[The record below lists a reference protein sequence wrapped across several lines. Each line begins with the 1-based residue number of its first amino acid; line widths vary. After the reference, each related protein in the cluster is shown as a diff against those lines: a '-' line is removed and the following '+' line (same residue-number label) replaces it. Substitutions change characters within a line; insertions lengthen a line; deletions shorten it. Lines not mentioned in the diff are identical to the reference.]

1 MAVNGRVH
9 EPPAV
14 EVKQL
19 VKVFPG
25 PDKGD
30 FRAVDDVSFEIAQ
43 GEVFGLLGP
52 NGAGKTTTLEII
64 EGIQR
69 ATSGEVR
76 VMGHDVATNGK
87 DIKPLIGVQLQ
98 SSAFFERLPLD
109 ELLVLYGSFY
119 GIQADAEALLE
130 SVGLLE
136 KRKSLVSKLSGGQA
150 RRFSIAACMVSD
162 PQIVFL
168 DEPTSGLDPQARRSI
183 WDQVNEMR
191 SGGKTVVLTT
201 HYMDE
206 AEALCDRIGII
217 DHGQIKALDTPLK
230 LIQTLDSAYHIRF
243 TANGPVP
250 TEKLKSLPG
259 AARITSSS
267 NGDVT
272 RYDLEVANPGPILDE
287 FTAVMGAGL
296 EKAADLRIEP
306 STLEDVF
313 LSLTGRELRD

>member
-1 MAVNGRVH
+1 MDVNGRALQ
-9 EPPAV
+9 PPAV
-14 EVKQL
+14 LVKHL

-30 FRAVDDVSFEIAQ
+30 LRAVDDVSFEIAQ

-76 VMGHDVATNGK
+76 VMGYDVVTAGK

-98 SSAFFERLPLD
+98 ASAFFERLPLD
-109 ELLVLYGSFY
+109 ELLVLYGAFY
-119 GIQADAEALLE
+119 GVQADAEALLE

-136 KRKSLVSKLSGGQA
+136 KRKSLLSKLSGGQA

-191 SGGKTVVLTT
+191 AGGKTVVLTT

-206 AEALCDRIGII
+206 AQALCDRIGII
-217 DHGQIKALDTPLK
+217 DHGQIKALDTPLN
-230 LIQTLDSAYHIRF
+230 LIQALDSAYHIRF
-243 TANGPVP
+243 TATGPVP
-250 TEKLKSLPG
+250 TEKLKSLQG

-272 RYDLEVANPGPILDE
+272 RYDLEVANPGLILDD
-287 FTAVMGAGL
+287 FTKVMGSDL
-296 EKAADLRIEP
+296 EHASDLRIEP

>member
-1 MAVNGRVH
+1 MDVNGRALQ
-9 EPPAV
+9 PPAV
-14 EVKQL
+14 LVKQL

-25 PDKGD
+25 PDKGEL
-30 FRAVDDVSFEIAQ
+30 RAVDGISFEIAQ

-109 ELLVLYGSFY
+109 ELLVLYGAFY
-119 GIQADAEALLE
+119 GVQADAGALLQ
-130 SVGLLE
+130 SVGLVE
-136 KRKSLVSKLSGGQA
+136 KRKSLLSKLSGGQA

-183 WDQVNEMR
+183 WDQVSEMR
-191 SGGKTVVLTT
+191 SKGKTVVLTT

-217 DHGQIKALDTPLK
+217 DHGQIKALDTPLN
-230 LIQTLDSAYHIRF
+230 LIQALDSAYHIRF
-243 TANGPVP
+243 TATGPVP
-250 TEKLKSLPG
+250 TEKLKSLQG
-259 AARITSSS
+259 VARITSSS
-267 NGDVT
+267 NGDIT
-272 RYDLEVANPGPILDE
+272 RYDLEVANPGPILDD
-287 FTAVMGAGL
+287 FTKVMGAGL
-296 EKAADLRIEP
+296 KSASDLRIEP